1 MSDADRRTGVSPL
14 ADFVERRG
22 ETVRYLMMVHVDES
36 LDGGP
41 EEVAPWVAEMDG
53 RGTRQF
59 GSRLRPVSDTTT
71 VRVRDGEILLTD
83 GPFAETKEQI
93 GGFDILECKDLD
105 EAIEVAAKHPGAK
118 DGRIEVRPLWEE

>member
-1 MSDADRRTGVSPL
+1 
-14 ADFVERRG
+14 
-22 ETVRYLMMVHVDES
+22 VRYLMLVHVDES

-41 EEVAPWVAEMDG
+41 EEVDPWVAEMDS
-53 RGTRQF
+53 RGIRQF

-71 VRVRDGEILLTD
+71 IRVRDGEILLTD

-105 EAIEVAAKHPGAK
+105 EAIEVAARHPGAK